1 MPGFRAELGRNNAK
15 TAAGFVLCWYGNP
28 ILERP
33 AMTMRPTPATAR
45 PAPGEDAVDDFSI
58 VYPSSDGEPMS
69 ENDFQFT
76 VMIETATTLR
86 QRYADRPD
94 VYVGGDMLMYYRM
107 NDNQTR
113 VSPDVFAVF
122 GVTDKRPRNS
132 WIVWREGKPPDFVLE
147 VAAPDTWRREGAA
160 KRGIYAEMGVPEYWR
175 FDPTG
180 ECFSPPLAG
189 ERLGDDG
196 QYHPIPLDTDAEG
209 YLRGRSEVLGLDLC
223 ASLDGRLRLYDPVSG
238 QWLRNHYEAEA
249 ALEAEAAQREAEAA
263 RREAAEAVLEATVVT
278 LGAEQAARQA
288 AEAAQQ
294 VEAEARRAAEAA
306 QQAEAAARQ
315 AAEDEVRRLRERL
328 RELESG

>member
-1 MPGFRAELGRNNAK
+1 
-15 TAAGFVLCWYGNP
+15 
-28 ILERP
+28 
-33 AMTMRPTPATAR
+33 MTMRPTPATAR

-58 VYPSSDGEPMS
+58 DYPSSDGEPMS

-76 VMIETATTLR
+76 VMIETASTLR

-107 NDNQTR
+107 NDNRTR

-147 VAAPDTWRREGAA
+147 VASPGTWRRDGAA
-160 KRGIYAEMGVPEYWR
+160 KRDIYAEMGVPEYWR

-180 ECFSPPLAG
+180 ECFSPPLVG

-196 QYHPIPLDTDAEG
+196 QYHPIPLDTDADG
-209 YLRGRSEVLGLDLC
+209 YLRGHSEVLGLDLC
-223 ASLDGRLRLYDPVSG
+223 ASLDGRLRLYDPATG

-249 ALEAEAAQREAEAA
+249 AREAEAAAREAEAA
-263 RREAAEAVLEATVVT
+263 RREASEAVLEATVVT
-278 LGAEQAARQA
+278 LGAEQVARRAAEAGQQVEAEARRA

-306 QQAEAAARQ
+306 RQ
-315 AAEDEVRRLRERL
+315 AAEDEIRRLRERL

>member
-1 MPGFRAELGRNNAK
+1 
-15 TAAGFVLCWYGNP
+15 
-28 ILERP
+28 
-33 AMTMRPTPATAR
+33 MTMRPTPATAR
-45 PAPGEDAVDDFSI
+45 PAPGEDAVDDLSI

-147 VAAPDTWRREGAA
+147 VASPGTWRRDGAA
-160 KRGIYAEMGVPEYWR
+160 KRDIYAEMGVTEYWR

-180 ECFSPPLAG
+180 ECFSPPLVG

-196 QYHPIPLDTDAEG
+196 QYHPIPLDTDADG

-249 ALEAEAAQREAEAA
+249 ALEAT
-263 RREAAEAVLEATVVT
+263 EAVLEATKVVLESEST
-278 LGAEQAARQA
+278 ARQA

-294 VEAEARRAAEAA
+294 SEAEARRAAEAA
-306 QQAEAAARQ
+306 QQSEAEARRAAEAARQ

>member
-1 MPGFRAELGRNNAK
+1 
-15 TAAGFVLCWYGNP
+15 
-28 ILERP
+28 
-33 AMTMRPTPATAR
+33 MTMHPTPATAR
-45 PAPGEDAVDDFSI
+45 PAPGEDVVDDFSI

-122 GVTDKRPRNS
+122 GVTDKSPRNS
-132 WIVWREGKPPDFVLE
+132 WIVWREGQPPDFVLE
-147 VAAPDTWRREGAA
+147 VASPGTWRRDGAA
-160 KRGIYAEMGVPEYWR
+160 KRDIYAEMGVTEYWR

-180 ECFSPPLAG
+180 ECFSPPLVG

-196 QYHPIPLDTDAEG
+196 QYHPIPLDTDADG

-238 QWLRNHYEAEA
+238 QWLRNHYEEA
-249 ALEAEAAQREAEAA
+249 ADREAT
-263 RREAAEAVLEATVVT
+263 EAVLEATVVT
-278 LGAEQAARQA
+278 LEAEQ
-288 AEAAQQ
+288 
-294 VEAEARRAAEAA
+294 VARRAAEAA
-306 QQAEAAARQ
+306 QQAAEADRQAEAAARRAAEAGQQAEAAARQ

>member
-1 MPGFRAELGRNNAK
+1 
-15 TAAGFVLCWYGNP
+15 
-28 ILERP
+28 
-33 AMTMRPTPATAR
+33 MTMRPTPATAR

-69 ENDFQFT
+69 ENDSQFT
-76 VMIETATTLR
+76 VILETASTLR
-86 QRYADRPD
+86 QWYAARPD

-107 NDNQTR
+107 NDNRTR

-122 GVTDKRPRNS
+122 GVTDKSPRQS

-147 VAAPDTWRREGAA
+147 VASPGTWRRDGAA
-160 KRGIYAEMGVPEYWR
+160 KRDIYAEMGVTEYWR

-180 ECFSPPLAG
+180 ECFSPPLVG

-196 QYHPIPLDTDAEG
+196 EYHPIPLDTDADG
-209 YLRGRSEVLGLDLC
+209 YLRGRSDILGLDLC

-238 QWLRNHYEAEA
+238 EWLRNHYEEA
-249 ALEAEAAQREAEAA
+249 AAREAT
-263 RREAAEAVLEATVVT
+263 EAVLEATKVV
-278 LGAEQAARQA
+278 LEAESTARQA
-288 AEAAQQ
+288 AEEAQQVEAEARQAAEEAQQ

-306 QQAEAAARQ
+306 HQ

>member
-1 MPGFRAELGRNNAK
+1 
-15 TAAGFVLCWYGNP
+15 
-28 ILERP
+28 
-33 AMTMRPTPATAR
+33 MTMRPTPATAR

-122 GVTDKRPRNS
+122 GVTDKSPRHS

-147 VAAPDTWRREGAA
+147 VAAPVTWRREGAA
-160 KRGIYAEMGVPEYWR
+160 KRDIYAEMGVTEYWR

-180 ECFSPPLAG
+180 ECFSPPLVG

-196 QYHPIPLDTDAEG
+196 QYHPIPLDTDPDG

-223 ASLDGRLRLYDPVSG
+223 ASLDGRLRLYDPAAG

-263 RREAAEAVLEATVVT
+263 RRETAEAVLEATVVT
-278 LGAEQAARQA
+278 LGAEQVARRAAEAGQQAEAAARQ
-288 AEAAQQ
+288 
-294 VEAEARRAAEAA
+294 AAEAA